1 MPNQRSPFSL
11 RSVLARLHLHGI
23 WHVHGTLGAAGNSY
37 DLPVFGIVCDYTG
50 AGPIEVPAIFDSDD
64 GIGTGN
70 DAAQAETSILIAL
83 VSAEQVA
90 MRLRIFG
97 YQHYHCPG
105 CGLAC
110 ALGESFFIQ
119 CTGDHRE

>member
-50 AGPIEVPAIFDSDD
+50 AGPIEVPAIFDGDD

-70 DAAQAETSILIAL
+70 DATQAETSILIAL
-83 VSAEQVA
+83 VAAEKVA
-90 MRLRIFG
+90 MRFWIFRH
-97 YQHYHCPG
+97 Q
-105 CGLAC
+105 
-110 ALGESFFIQ
+110 
-119 CTGDHRE
+119 DHHRPRCSLSRA